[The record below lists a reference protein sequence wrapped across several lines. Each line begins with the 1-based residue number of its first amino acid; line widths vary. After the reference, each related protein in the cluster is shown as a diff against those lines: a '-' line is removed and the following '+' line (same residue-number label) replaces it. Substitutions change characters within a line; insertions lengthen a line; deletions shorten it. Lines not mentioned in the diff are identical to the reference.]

1 MYDNKATARA
11 AWIVKILCVFTVIL
25 AALRLLRLIA
35 LPWIWVLGP
44 LWIPAALLLLLYLID
59 LFIGIYERRK

>member
-11 AWIVKILCVFTVIL
+11 TWIVKILCVFTVIL
-25 AALRLLRLIA
+25 AALRLLRLIS

-44 LWIPAALLLLLYLID
+44 LWIPAAILLLLYLID